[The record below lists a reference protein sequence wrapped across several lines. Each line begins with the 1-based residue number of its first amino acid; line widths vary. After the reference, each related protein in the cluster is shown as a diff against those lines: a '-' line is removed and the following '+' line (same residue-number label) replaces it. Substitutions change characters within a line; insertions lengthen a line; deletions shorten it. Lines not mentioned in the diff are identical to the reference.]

1 MKQAKN
7 LFRPVALIVSAL
19 FLLLRSSASADETV
33 VFTETFIDTPLPI
46 VAVSI
51 NMTSG
56 EIVKDD
62 IPGPFMGTRFEGTFE
77 IIANLADGTAV
88 ATPLNTIMNPQYPN
102 EPLIFLEGEWS
113 LQFADFTGDG
123 RLETNLGQHAGSN
136 GNLYRVIGFLPS
148 GEALEM
154 PFMDMPRGIF
164 VSDHNYSS
172 EEIRA
177 TGSGE
182 ICFEWYDNTRGIT
195 VLERWKWDPLIKFFT
210 RVGKEEKI

>member
-1 MKQAKN
+1 MKQAKTF
-7 LFRPVALIVSAL
+7 FRSLALIVSAF

-33 VFTETFIDTPLPI
+33 VFTEIFINTPVPI
-46 VAVSI
+46 VAVSV

-56 EIVKDD
+56 EVIGDD

-77 IIANLADGTAV
+77 ILAHLADGTAV
-88 ATPLNTIMNPQYPN
+88 ATPLNMIMNPQYPD

-113 LQFADFTGDG
+113 LQFADFNGDG
-123 RLETNLGQHAGSN
+123 MPETNLGQHAGSN

-148 GEALEM
+148 GEAVEM
-154 PFMDMPRGIF
+154 PFMGRPRGIF

-195 VLERWKWDPLIKFFT
+195 VLERWKWDPVKKCFT

>member
-1 MKQAKN
+1 MKQAN
-7 LFRPVALIVSAL
+7 TFFRPLALIVSAF
-19 FLLLRSSASADETV
+19 FLLVRSSASAEETV

-56 EIVKDD
+56 EVVEDD

-77 IIANLADGTAV
+77 ILAHLADGTAV
-88 ATPLNTIMNPQYPN
+88 ATPLNMIMNPQYPD

-123 RLETNLGQHAGSN
+123 RPETNLGQHAGSN

-148 GEALEM
+148 GEAVEM

-195 VLERWKWDPLIKFFT
+195 VLERWEWDPVKKCFT